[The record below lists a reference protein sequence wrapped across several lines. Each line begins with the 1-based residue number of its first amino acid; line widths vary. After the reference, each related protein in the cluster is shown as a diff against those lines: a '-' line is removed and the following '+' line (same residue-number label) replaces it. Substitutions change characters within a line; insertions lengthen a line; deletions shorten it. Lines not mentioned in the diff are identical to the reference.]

1 MSSWLYDPPSS
12 WPYSQ
17 ASYRE
22 CVAAM
27 LELEWR
33 RCRQDPSYFIKT
45 YVRTKDQ
52 LDQANP
58 FKNFPDLL
66 YLWALTD
73 LYLTERVTV
82 VAKSRRTIV
91 TWHACAFQLWD
102 CLFYDGRTIGYQN
115 EKDIKA
121 QEMLDMTELM
131 YDSLPSW
138 MKARSPT
145 RKNKNRLEFTTRR
158 SEIIALPQGP
168 DVTRMY
174 TFSRIVSDETGTQK
188 YCPENYKGAV
198 QTITG
203 RRMELGG
210 QLIYIGTAKDSWFG
224 LLVHDQLEEEVP
236 PPPVWRRQL
245 IPDARPPGKTDK
257 QLEGTHWGME
267 VVRQKTTGY
276 LTVFLHYTADPEKR
290 NPAWIAF
297 ARMGIPS
304 QDWAQ
309 EMDIDFKAK
318 SGKKALE
325 VFEKF
330 RDRIV
335 VPAFRPPAW
344 WPRWTSHDYGLK
356 NPYSCHAYAMGPDRR
371 IYAYWE
377 HYMPGP
383 LNVHIEAIKDQED
396 FDKVRDRILD
406 ASAWTAWNQSSNTS
420 PEGMTSHMVK
430 SIAEMHEDAGVSVIP
445 GSKMVQD
452 SVKIQAYLK
461 HWDEPAMEAGHEPTF
476 LIMDNCTAMLEEL
489 PGIRWKKLSYVAQQ
503 EGQISEKLVDANNHA
518 FDDCANALLHL
529 EDPGIEPVQY
539 SLTSE
544 EVRAKYRAEIQQ
556 GALEAAL
563 EEAESYHQNDQQEYF
578 DDGLD

>member
-1 MSSWLYDPPSS
+1 MSNWLYDPPDS
-12 WPYSQ
+12 WVYSQ
-17 ASYRE
+17 AAYQE
-22 CVAAM
+22 CVAAF

-33 RCRQDPSYFIKT
+33 RCKQDPNYFIKE

-52 LDQANP
+52 LDQTNP
-58 FKNFPDLL
+58 FKPFPDLL

-73 LYLTERVTV
+73 LYLTERVVV

-102 CLFYDGRTIGYQN
+102 CLLYNGRTIGNQN
-115 EKDIKA
+115 EKEEKA
-121 QEMLDMTELM
+121 REMISMTELM

-138 MKARSPT
+138 MKARSPM
-145 RKNKNRLEFTTRR
+145 RKNKDRLEFTTRR

-203 RRMELGG
+203 RNMELGG

-224 LLVHDQLEEEVP
+224 LLVHDQLEEELTP
-236 PPPVWRRQL
+236 APVWRRQL
-245 IPDARPPGKTDK
+245 IPEADPHDPKI
-257 QLEGTHWGME
+257 LHWGME
-267 VVRQKTTGY
+267 VVRQKTTNY
-276 LTVFLHYTADPEKR
+276 ITVFLHYTADPDKR
-290 NPAWIAF
+290 SAAWIAF
-297 ARMGIPS
+297 ARMGIPT

-318 SGKKALE
+318 SGKKALD
-325 VFEKF
+325 VFDKY

-335 VPAFRPPAW
+335 VPHFRPPAW

-356 NPYSCHAYAMGPDRR
+356 NPYSCHAYAMAPDRK

-383 LNVHIEAIKDQED
+383 LNIHLDAIKEQED
-396 FDKVRDRILD
+396 FSKVRDRILD
-406 ASAWTAWNQSSNTS
+406 ASAWTAWNQSSTMT
-420 PEGMTSHMVK
+420 PEGMTGHMVK

-452 SVKIQAYLK
+452 DVKIQAYLK
-461 HWDEPAMEAGHEPTF
+461 HWDEAALEAGGQPTF
-476 LIMDNCTAMLEEL
+476 LIMDNCTAMIEEL

-529 EDPGIEPVQY
+529 EDPTIEPVEY
-539 SLTSE
+539 TMTAE
-544 EVRAKYRAEIQQ
+544 EVRRQYRLQISQ
-556 GALEAAL
+556 GAIEDAI
-563 EEAESYHQNDQQEYF
+563 EEAEAFHQDYGDELY